1 MSRPVAFLWG
11 TLFLLAAGALGIS
24 GSRYLGARSRAN
36 AGALLLKAVSA
47 ESAELARLRAS
58 APAWALRGRPAS
70 GLAPRVSAA
79 LSACGLPATAMASL
93 SPEAESA
100 VAAAGAGDLSAR
112 RTRAVMTLAPVTLP
126 QLGSFLEAWR
136 SREPEWGVSSIDLSP
151 QSGKEGGPGAVGGDL
166 PLRAV
171 IGVESVF
178 VDQSGGRP

>member
-1 MSRPVAFLWG
+1 VSRSVAYLWIA
-11 TLFLLAAGALGIS
+11 LFLLAAGALGVC
-24 GSRYLGARSRAN
+24 GAHYLDARSRA
-36 AGALLLKAVSA
+36 GAEALALKTVSG
-47 ESAELARLRAS
+47 ESSELARLRAS

-100 VAAAGAGDLSAR
+100 VGGGGTGDVTAR

-126 QLGSFLEAWR
+126 QLGNFLEAWR
-136 SREPEWGVSSIDLSP
+136 SREPEWGVASIDLSP
-151 QSGKEGGPGAVGGDL
+151 QSGREGAAGGGGDL

-171 IGVESVF
+171 IGVEGVF

>member
-1 MSRPVAFLWG
+1 VSRSIALLWIAV
-11 TLFLLAAGALGIS
+11 FVLAAGALGVC
-24 GSRYLGARSRAN
+24 GSRYLGARSRA
-36 AGALLLKAVSA
+36 GTELLLLKTVSG

-79 LSACGLPATAMASL
+79 LSACGLPASAMASL

-100 VAAAGAGDLSAR
+100 VGSGNDVSAR

-126 QLGSFLEAWR
+126 QLGNFLEAWR
-136 SREPEWGVSSIDLSP
+136 SREPDWGVSSIDLSP
-151 QSGKEGGPGAVGGDL
+151 QQIKEGGAGAGGDL

-171 IGVESVF
+171 VGVESVF